1 MTSAPANPTLQE
13 LLSEFTEASD
23 GAVLLLNADLD
34 EDCFHEVRS
43 SLNRIGPQS
52 SLSVI
57 LNSPGGSIEDAFRIA
72 KALRLNCGKLRVIVP
87 GMAKS
92 AATLIALAAD
102 TIELGSFGEL
112 GPLDPQ
118 IPDPTGGRWRSS
130 LETIQGLQYL
140 RAYYIESLNL
150 ITLELLQRAQMDLA
164 YALNQVQRLLP
175 PITTPLYQN
184 VDFKDL
190 SDSFR
195 LLTVAEYYAR
205 EVMRRWSPVDF
216 DSIPGVVR
224 TLVWRYP
231 SHGYII
237 DLAEAND
244 IGLSN
249 AHPLA
254 ATLESLSASIIAYAG
269 IAASAP
275 FDAANQAR
283 NTATDE
289 GENECSECNQT

>member
-1 MTSAPANPTLQE
+1 MTSASDNPAAAE
-13 LLSEFTEASD
+13 LLAEFSNATN
-23 GAVLLLNADLD
+23 GAALLLNGGID
-34 EDCFHEVRS
+34 EDSLGEVRAA
-43 SLNRIGPQS
+43 LHRMGPQS

-72 KALRLNCGKLRVIVP
+72 KALRLGCGQLRVIIP
-87 GMAKS
+87 GVAKS

-102 TIELGSFGEL
+102 TIEIGSFGEL

-140 RAYYIESLNL
+140 RTYYIESLNQM
-150 ITLELLQRAQMDLA
+150 LELLQNAQMDFD
-164 YALNQVQRLLP
+164 YALRQVQWLLP

-190 SDSFR
+190 GDSFR
-195 LLTVAEYYAR
+195 LLTEAEYYAW
-205 EVMRRWSPVDF
+205 EVMQRWSPLDS
-216 DSIPGVVR
+216 DSIDEVVGK
-224 TLVWRYP
+224 LVWRYP
-231 SHGYII
+231 SHRYII
-237 DLAEAND
+237 DLREAND

-254 ATLESLSASIIAYAG
+254 DALESLSARLIAYAG
-269 IAASAP
+269 VAASTTFAVG
-275 FDAANQAR
+275 NQGQD
-283 NTATDE
+283 TATNE
-289 GENECSECNQT
+289 GENEDAESGQT

>member
-1 MTSAPANPTLQE
+1 MTSAPDNPAAAA
-13 LLSEFTEASD
+13 LLAEFSKATN
-23 GAVLLLNADLD
+23 GAALLLNGGID
-34 EDCFHEVRS
+34 EDSLSEVRAA
-43 SLNRIGPQS
+43 RHRMGPQS

-72 KALRLNCGKLRVIVP
+72 KALRLGCGQLRVIIP
-87 GMAKS
+87 GVAKS

-102 TIELGSFGEL
+102 TIEIGSFGEL

-140 RAYYIESLNL
+140 RTYYIESLNL
-150 ITLELLQRAQMDLA
+150 MLELLQNAEMDFD
-164 YALNQVQRLLP
+164 YALRQVQWLLP

-184 VDFKDL
+184 VGFKDL
-190 SDSFR
+190 GDSFR
-195 LLTVAEYYAR
+195 LLRVAEYYAR
-205 EVMRRWSPVDF
+205 EIMRRWSPLDF
-216 DSIPGVVR
+216 DSIIEVVR
-224 TLVWRYP
+224 TLVWHYP

-237 DLAEAND
+237 DLREAND

-254 ATLESLSASIIAYAG
+254 DALESLSARLIAYAG
-269 IAASAP
+269 VAAATP
-275 FDAANQAR
+275 FAVANQGQD
-283 NTATDE
+283 TATSE
-289 GENECSECNQT
+289 GENEDAESGQT